1 MYTNQHAFASKNPW
15 NGPPLVLCGSWHFL
29 IALLKADSEK
39 PPYPFNTL
47 EVSFAWTS
55 VFGRFMLHG
64 THQDT
69 LSTTPA
75 RLSFNVRAGSGLCS

>member
-1 MYTNQHAFASKNPW
+1 LKSSLPKHTVKNHVNQND
-15 NGPPLVLCGSWHFL
+15 L